1 MQRLRTS
8 DDAYGVWKTMTQSP
22 AQKTY
27 RLIHD
32 IYLFLDGGDR
42 QVLSAFDLSN
52 SQYRVLELLDAQ
64 EAKQLVTLSE
74 QMFCARST
82 ITRLIDVLEAKGLV
96 HRVDDLKDRRTQ
108 NVTLTPEGVALR
120 QAAGVA
126 LRHAFEYHLT
136 TLDEAEQDFLLSSLQ
151 DLRNSLV
158 TYFEHGAPAKEQLP

>member
-1 MQRLRTS
+1 
-8 DDAYGVWKTMTQSP
+8 MTQSTV
-22 AQKTY
+22 QKTY

-42 QVLSAFDLSN
+42 QVLSPFDLSN

-108 NVTLTPEGVALR
+108 NVTLTP
-120 QAAGVA
+120 AGVA
-126 LRHAFEYHLT
+126 LREEAGAALREAFEYHLT
-136 TLDEAEQDFLLSSLQ
+136 TLDEASQEFLLAALQ
-151 DLRNSLV
+151 DLRDSLV
-158 TYFEHGAPAKEQLP
+158 NYFEQGAPSKEQLP

>member
-1 MQRLRTS
+1 
-8 DDAYGVWKTMTQSP
+8 MTQSL

-52 SQYRVLELLDAQ
+52 SQFRVLELLDAE

-96 HRVDDLKDRRTQ
+96 DRVDDLKDRRTQ
-108 NVTLTPEGVALR
+108 NVTLTPAGVELR
-120 QAAGVA
+120 QQAGAA
-126 LRHAFEYHLT
+126 LRHAFEYHLE
-136 TLDEAEQDFLLSSLQ
+136 TLDEAAQDFLLASLQ
-151 DLRNSLV
+151 ELRNSLV
-158 TYFEHGAPAKEQLP
+158 AYFEHGVSSSDQSS